1 MKALSL
7 ATVFAALSG
16 FIVLYLAQWTLDE
29 SGYAEFQIYW
39 GLFFACTGILDG
51 LMQETTR
58 AVSASAGHGRR
69 GNANPWRL
77 ATILGFLALLI
88 TLTTGFWWIP
98 MLVSGHTSS
107 ATALM
112 GIGLLFYAFQTVLSG
127 ILSGLGLWTR
137 YAWLVALDSGIR
149 LLLAAIAWAL
159 GWSLLAFLIIT
170 VIGAASWLL
179 ILGSSAEARQ
189 ALRTGVDVDRP
200 ALLRRAGS
208 AMLSTGASAVLIT
221 GFPVLVGFTSEADA
235 GTLVGLA
242 GILNAVTLTR
252 APILVPLQ
260 RFQSA
265 LIVRFV
271 NSREHLYSALLLP
284 MAMVLG
290 LGVVGGGL
298 AWLLGPWILGTFFK
312 PELWVPGLILALL
325 TFASAC
331 TGTLMITGAA
341 TLARELHRWY
351 AAGWLSATLIALAA
365 LTLPLSLEVRVC
377 AALLIGPLAGVLV
390 HLVALR
396 PSGSDP
402 RPTAPAT
409 GAALPDTGGVS
420 PRAGSTEAGGPG
432 DVD

>member
-29 SGYAEFQIYW
+29 GGYAEFQIYW

-58 AVSASAGHGRR
+58 AVSAAKDSGRS
-69 GNANPWRL
+69 GNASPWRL
-77 ATILGFLALLI
+77 GAILGFTALLI
-88 TLTTGFWWIP
+88 VLASGFWWMP
-98 MLVSGHTSS
+98 MLVSGSTFS

-112 GIGLLFYAFQTVLSG
+112 ALGLLFYAFQTVLSG
-127 ILSGLGLWTR
+127 VLSGLGLWVR

-149 LLLAAIAWAL
+149 LLLALVAWAL
-159 GWSLLAFLIIT
+159 GWHLLAFLIIT
-170 VIGAASWLL
+170 VIGAASWLI
-179 ILGSSAEARQ
+179 ILAGSPEARQ
-189 ALRTGVDVDRP
+189 ALRAGVDVDRP
-200 ALLRRAGS
+200 TLVRRVGS

-221 GFPVLVGFTSEADA
+221 GFPVLVGFTSEAEA
-235 GTLVGLA
+235 GTVVGLA

-271 NSREHLYSALLLP
+271 NNRGNLYSALLTP
-284 MAMVLG
+284 MAVVLG
-290 LGVVGGGL
+290 LGLLGGGL
-298 AWLLGPWILGTFFK
+298 AWLLGPWILDTFFK
-312 PELWVPGLILALL
+312 PELWVPGLILAIL

-341 TLARELHRWY
+341 TLAQERHRWY
-351 AAGWLSATLIALAA
+351 AAGWLSATFIALVV
-365 LTLPLSLEVRVC
+365 LMLPFSLEVRVC
-377 AALLIGPLAGVLV
+377 AALLIGPVAGVLV

-396 PSGSDP
+396 SGLSPAGRATDP
-402 RPTAPAT
+402 GADKVAGHTAP
-409 GAALPDTGGVS
+409 GLP
-420 PRAGSTEAGGPG
+420 PH
-432 DVD
+432 